1 MSKAQPSMWLT
12 PQEVGVMVGFSAQFI
27 RMEIKA
33 NALPAQLIVSQRG
46 RLGRYRIHQDDAIAY
61 AIRLGVWRSSPAPSP
76 PHG

>member
-1 MSKAQPSMWLT
+1 MSEPAKSPWLT

-33 NALPAQLIVSQRG
+33 HALPAQFVVSQRG